1 MGKKYLDTKEGSLE
15 QSILGLWQEAAG
27 VKKEKL
33 DPVGKEDGDIDNDGD
48 KDSSDK
54 YLMKRR
60 KAIKKSM
67 SKKEGNAF
75 GMALKSAKDNGEKT
89 FVVSGKKYNVED
101 YDVKEDV
108 ALDENGRLG
117 FKDIEK
123 LGRSAASRIDNEAR
137 RTSGYDKMSAG
148 QKDELRYKIAKKLGM
163 KVEDV
168 DLDEASVMV
177 DLENDDKKL
186 MSDIKKMGIKV
197 KDLGD
202 SGNPGYNEYKLTG
215 SPAALKKGGKKF
227 GWDQQVEKVQVKELI
242 GAVPAAIAG
251 YAAGKV
257 MSGKKH
263 KKIKKEEVQIDEL
276 IGAVPAAALGYAMGK
291 ENVKKPLAAG
301 KMSQM
306 HQLIKD
312 KKSAEE
318 ISKIMRLDL
327 KSVKAL
333 MSGYGESYEW
343 GTAELRKHTEYVTPG
358 QDGEWVAAQKGKNDS
373 MREALAKVW
382 QTDEGKN
389 PFKKE
394 SKKDLTKEV
403 KDGKTMTGKKVAS
416 VDINPT
422 IKEKKK

>member
-15 QSILGLWQEAAG
+15 QSILSLWQEAAG

-108 ALDENGRLG
+108 
-117 FKDIEK
+117 
-123 LGRSAASRIDNEAR
+123 
-137 RTSGYDKMSAG
+137 
-148 QKDELRYKIAKKLGM
+148 
-163 KVEDV
+163 

-202 SGNPGYNEYKLTG
+202 SGNRGYNEYKLTG

-227 GWDQQVEKVQVKELI
+227 GWDQQVEKVQVKE
-242 GAVPAAIAG
+242 
-251 YAAGKV
+251 
-257 MSGKKH
+257 
-263 KKIKKEEVQIDEL
+263 
-276 IGAVPAAALGYAMGK
+276 
-291 ENVKKPLAAG
+291 G
-301 KMSQM
+301 KMSQL

-343 GTAELRKHTEYVTPG
+343 GTDELRKHTEDVTPG
-358 QDGEWVAAQKGKNDS
+358 QDGDWVDAQKGKNDS
-373 MREALAKVW
+373 MRETLAKVW
-382 QTDEGKN
+382 GFTEDKN

-416 VDINPT
+416 VEMKPKIQT
-422 IKEKKK
+422 EKKK

>member
-148 QKDELRYKIAKKLGM
+148 KKDELRYKIAKKLGM
-163 KVEDV
+163 KVE
-168 DLDEASVMV
+168 E
-177 DLENDDKKL
+177 
-186 MSDIKKMGIKV
+186 
-197 KDLGD
+197 
-202 SGNPGYNEYKLTG
+202 
-215 SPAALKKGGKKF
+215 
-227 GWDQQVEKVQVKELI
+227 VEVKE
-242 GAVPAAIAG
+242 
-251 YAAGKV
+251 
-257 MSGKKH
+257 
-263 KKIKKEEVQIDEL
+263 
-276 IGAVPAAALGYAMGK
+276 
-291 ENVKKPLAAG
+291 G
-301 KMSQM
+301 KMSQL
-306 HQLIKD
+306 HSLIKD

-318 ISKIMRLDL
+318 IAKIMRLDL

-333 MSGYGESYEW
+333 MANYMSSGYNESYEI
-343 GTAELRKHTEYVTPG
+343 GTNKYRKHTEDVTPG
-358 QDGEWVAAQKGKNDS
+358 EDGDWVDAQKSKNDS

-382 QTDEGKN
+382 GLDEWKN
-389 PFKKE
+389 GVKKE
-394 SKKDLTKEV
+394 NRRVVGGDKRRGENKDLTKEV

-416 VDINPT
+416 VEMNPT
-422 IKEKKK
+422 IKEKAK